1 MTKKSLAKL
10 IIRSYDFN
18 QKSQFD
24 RIIQFLKT
32 VLYHTNNEDVQ
43 SVIWYLEDK
52 RRLMK
57 N

>member
-24 RIIQFLKT
+24 RVIQFLKT